1 MGATVIFFQIM
12 ILAGLFSASC
22 TTAKKKSDLDS
33 LATENPLN
41 GVLTVA
47 RPVSEDTIASLKAIA
62 DSSASQ
68 LPPDLAEL
76 PDSSS
81 TVGESSENAS
91 VEIPEE
97 SAAPPPPALVETIP
111 ADWKRPGLNPDEV
124 NPGDLF
130 FDHQG
135 PVLRKTFSLLDEL
148 PADGRG
154 ALLKQFTRSQTLR
167 VPVTVSRKEL
177 TTLTAAVGKDLEMP
191 TRSVALDFHT
201 TTHEVDPDQL
211 LLLFDQISKGESAGA
226 IASAENLARL
236 KKQLEATRKRLRA
249 GETIHLVTA
258 VSESNTIRATYPG
271 APVGKR
277 DATPIRNAVAA
288 LYPHLRD
295 LDAVKT
301 DESVEISGNPRIVWE
316 FKTREIKLEGE
327 RLVLGPE
334 SQTGF

>member
-1 MGATVIFFQIM
+1 M
-12 ILAGLFSASC
+12 ILAGLLSVSC

-33 LATENPLN
+33 LAADNPLN

-76 PDSSS
+76 SESSP
-81 TVGESSENAS
+81 TDGEFSENAS
-91 VEIPEE
+91 VEVPGE
-97 SAAPPPPALVETIP
+97 SPAAPQPALVETIP

-135 PVLRKTFSLLDEL
+135 PILRKTFSLLDEL
-148 PADGRG
+148 PADARG
-154 ALLKQFTRSQTLR
+154 TLLKQFTRSKTIR

-177 TTLTAAVGKDLEMP
+177 TNLTAAVGPDQEMP

-201 TTHEVDPDQL
+201 TTHEVDPDRL
-211 LLLFDQISKGESAGA
+211 FLLFDQISKGESAGA
-226 IASAENLARL
+226 IASTESLTRL
-236 KKQLEATRKRLRA
+236 KKQLEATRKRLQA

-277 DATPIRNAVAA
+277 DATPIGNAVTA

-295 LDAVKT
+295 LDAAKT
-301 DESVEISGNPRIVWE
+301 DDSIEISGSPRIVWE
-316 FKTREIKLEGE
+316 FETREIKIEGG
-327 RLVLGPE
+327 RFVLGPE
-334 SQTGF
+334 SQAGL

>member
-1 MGATVIFFQIM
+1 M
-12 ILAGLFSASC
+12 ILAGLFAVSC

-33 LATENPLN
+33 LAAENPLN

-47 RPVSEDTIASLKAIA
+47 RPVSENTIASLRAIA

-76 PDSSS
+76 PEPSPADAVLSEDTSEGAL
-81 TVGESSENAS
+81 GESSAT
-91 VEIPEE
+91 PG
-97 SAAPPPPALVETIP
+97 PALVESIP
-111 ADWKRPGLNPDEV
+111 AEWRRPGLNPDEV

-148 PADGRG
+148 PADGRSS
-154 ALLKQFTRSQTLR
+154 LLKQFTRSKTIR

-177 TTLTAAVGKDLEMP
+177 IALTAAVGPDQELP

-211 LLLFDQISKGESAGA
+211 FLLFDQISKGESAGA
-226 IASAENLARL
+226 IASAESLVRL

-249 GETIHLVTA
+249 GETVHLVTA
-258 VSESNTIRATYPG
+258 VSESQKIRATYPG

-277 DATPIRNAVAA
+277 DATPIGNTVTA

-295 LDAVKT
+295 LDAAKT
-301 DESVEISGNPRIVWE
+301 DESIEISGHPRIVWE
-316 FKTREIKLEGE
+316 FRTREIKLDGE
-327 RLVLGPE
+327 RFVLGPE
-334 SQTGF
+334 SQAGF